1 MAETL
6 ELSLSR
12 LELLGPQQQPILEK
26 IEIWD
31 SVFGLP
37 PNIEMDGTQ

>member
-12 LELLGPQQQPILEK
+12 LELLKPQQQPNEEK

-37 PNIEMDGTQ
+37 PNIEMDETQ

>member
-6 ELSLSR
+6 EISPSR
-12 LELLGPQQQPILEK
+12 LELMGPQQQPIEEK

-37 PNIEMDGTQ
+37 PIIEMDETQ